1 MELKN
6 RVAVVTGASSG
17 MGRAI
22 VAAFVKEGADVVAVA
37 RRGGLLE
44 ELAKELSDLPG
55 RAAVYPGDVSDR
67 AVNEDMINFAVRT
80 FGTLDI
86 LVNNAGVMDSMAGV
100 GEMTDERFEQVMR
113 VNVYGP
119 VYGTRKAV
127 RYFLS
132 EGKSGNIISVS
143 SLSAWHTT
151 GGAAYSASKAAVI
164 AMTKNT
170 AYHYG
175 SNGIRCNAIAPGSI
189 TTKITSSMGKPD
201 LSGMMRSMK
210 VMKGRPKKSGT
221 ADDIAQLV
229 LFLAGDASSHVN
241 GAVIP
246 IDGGW
251 DTM

>member
-1 MELKN
+1 
-6 RVAVVTGASSG
+6 
-17 MGRAI
+17 
-22 VAAFVKEGADVVAVA
+22 
-37 RRGGLLE
+37 
-44 ELAKELSDLPG
+44 
-55 RAAVYPGDVSDR
+55 
-67 AVNEDMINFAVRT
+67 
-80 FGTLDI
+80 
-86 LVNNAGVMDSMAGV
+86 
-100 GEMTDERFEQVMR
+100 
-113 VNVYGP
+113 
-119 VYGTRKAV
+119 
-127 RYFLS
+127 
-132 EGKSGNIISVS
+132 
-143 SLSAWHTT
+143 
-151 GGAAYSASKAAVI
+151 
-164 AMTKNT
+164 MTKNT

-175 SNGIRCNAIAPGSI
+175 SDGIRCNAIAPGSI